1 MLLISGEI
9 TKFPSTGL
17 DVQMTNQWIISRT
30 NELVK
35 TKKPNAL
42 KTATLINQA
51 INQGKPINK
60 IVVGVNEGRAVTIN
74 LGNKVIVK

>member
-1 MLLISGEI
+1 
-9 TKFPSTGL
+9 
-17 DVQMTNQWIISRT
+17 MTNQWIISRT

-60 IVVGVNEGRAVTIN
+60 IVVGVNDSRAITLN
-74 LGNKVIVK
+74 LGNEVN

>member
-35 TKKPNAL
+35 TK
-42 KTATLINQA
+42 NQM
-51 INQGKPINK
+51 
-60 IVVGVNEGRAVTIN
+60 R
-74 LGNKVIVK
+74 

>member
-1 MLLISGEI
+1 
-9 TKFPSTGL
+9 
-17 DVQMTNQWIISRT
+17 MTNQWIISRT